1 LPEHAGWGHSSWR
14 QALDSGIAAGAKQIA
29 LYHHDQYREDAAVE
43 EILQSARKL
52 HPNVIVAREGLE
64 VTI

>member
-1 LPEHAGWGHSSWR
+1 MN
-14 QALDSGIAAGAKQIA
+14 SGIAAGAKKIA

-43 EILQSARKL
+43 EILQSACKL
-52 HPNVIVAREGLE
+52 HPDVIVAREGLE